1 MTVPRPPK
9 DSLKWPK
16 MAKITPPSLNAV
28 VDIVDV
34 VIVVTVV
41 FVAVV
46 GVVGGVM
53 VTWPKTIKYKTTTTI
68 TTTTTTTR

>member
-28 VDIVDV
+28 VVIVDV
-34 VIVVTVV
+34 VIVVIVV
-41 FVAVV
+41 FVAAV
-46 GVVGGVM
+46 GVVIVVVVVLNADVVVQAPCDGS
-53 VTWPKTIKYKTTTTI
+53 
-68 TTTTTTTR
+68 